1 MLSYVN
7 ASIFNSQPQITLKA
21 ENNKAFDESCLFAQF
36 NIKSGNIADCLEH
49 CLENCRCQSF
59 QICHETKCQLCSSHK
74 EENSSLLHDK
84 DGCVYAT
91 YEIRHSTKN
100 FQVTS
105 CDFGIFYFVLFKCNA
120 KFPNTALLIF
130 TIKTKQSCDV
140 FSS

>member
-21 ENNKAFDESCLFAQF
+21 ENKKAFNGSCLFATF
-36 NIKSGNIADCLEH
+36 NIKSGNIPDCLEH

-105 CDFGIFYFVLFKCNA
+105 CDFGIFYFVPFKCNA
-120 KFPNTALLIF
+120 KFPNTSLLIF

>member
-21 ENNKAFDESCLFAQF
+21 ENNKAFDESCLFAKF

-91 YEIRHSTKN
+91 YEMRQSTKS
-100 FQVTS
+100 FQVIS
-105 CDFGIFYFVLFKCNA
+105 CNLNLCFFILFFLSVTQN
-120 KFPNTALLIF
+120 FRIHPY
-130 TIKTKQSCDV
+130 
-140 FSS
+140 